1 MFNEYTYE
9 LLLQDV
15 LDNAPA
21 GIDTRPGSIFY
32 DAVSGI
38 LIKIAKLY
46 TDLDLVFTLTQIDT
60 ASGEYLD
67 IKSSEYG
74 IVRHTATKAQYSV
87 IFEGS
92 TPNMGERFFTNGAY
106 FVLKDS
112 DDGVPYLEAEIPGAS
127 GNNIYSGTPAVPVNN
142 IQGLVSVT
150 FGTIIEYGADD
161 ETDDSLRQRLREKI
175 ASPTENGNK
184 QHYKTWCESFEGVGR
199 ARIIPLWN
207 GPNTVKAILINPLGL
222 PCSDSVVESLQQYI
236 DPATKGYTAVVDG
249 KTYVV
254 GDGLGEGIAN
264 LGAHFTA
271 VAAGET
277 CIDISFDAELK
288 SGATID
294 SAIEETTEAVKNYFK
309 SLVMETGD
317 TSDILIR
324 LSAIGALISGLSTIL
339 DYSELKING
348 ETENIYPGEDNV
360 PIVGEVTIN
369 VLQ

>member
-1 MFNEYTYE
+1 MFDEYSYE
-9 LLLQDV
+9 LLLQEV

-38 LIKIAKLY
+38 LIKVAKLY
-46 TDLDLVFTLTQIDT
+46 SDLDLVFTLTQIDT

-74 IVRHTATKAQYSV
+74 IVRHSATKAKYSV
-87 IFEGS
+87 TFEGS
-92 TPNMGERFFTNGAY
+92 TPNVGERFFTNGEY
-106 FVLKDS
+106 FMLKES
-112 DDGVPYLEAEIPGAS
+112 DDSILYLEAETPGTS
-127 GNNIYSGTPAVPVNN
+127 GNNIFSGIPAVPVNN
-142 IQGLVSVT
+142 IQGLVSAT

-161 ETDDSLRQRLREKI
+161 ETDESLRQRLREKI

-222 PCSDSVVESLQQYI
+222 PCSDSVVESLQEYI
-236 DPATKGYTAVVDG
+236 DPATRGYTAVVDG

-254 GDGLGEGIAN
+254 GDGLGEGVAN

-271 VAAGET
+271 AAAEET
-277 CIDISFDAELK
+277 RIDISFNAELK
-288 SGATID
+288 SETAID
-294 SAIEETTEAVKNYFK
+294 SAIEETTEAIRNYFK
-309 SLVMETGD
+309 NIVMGTND
-317 TSDILIR
+317 TDDILIR
-324 LSAIGALISGLSTIL
+324 LSAIGALISGLPAIL

-348 ETENIYPGEDNV
+348 NTENIYPGEDNV
-360 PIVGEVTIN
+360 PVVGEVTIN

>member
-1 MFNEYTYE
+1 MFDEYSYE

-38 LIKIAKLY
+38 LIKVAKLY
-46 TDLDLVFTLTQIDT
+46 SDLDLVFTLTQLDT

-74 IVRHTATKAQYSV
+74 IVRHAATKAQYSV

-92 TPNMGERFFTNGAY
+92 VPNVGERFFTNGEY
-106 FVLKDS
+106 FTLKET
-112 DDGVPYLEAEIPGAS
+112 DDGVMYLEAETSGTD
-127 GNNIYSGTPAVPVNN
+127 GNNIYSSTPAVPVNN
-142 IQGLVSVT
+142 IQGLVSAT
-150 FGTIIEYGADD
+150 FGTIVEYGADD
-161 ETDDSLRQRLREKI
+161 ETDESLRQRLREKI

-222 PCSDSVVESLQQYI
+222 PCSDSVVESLQEYI

-254 GDGLGEGIAN
+254 GDGLGEGISN

-271 VAAGET
+271 AAAGET
-277 CIDISFDAELK
+277 RIDISFDAELT
-288 SGATID
+288 SGTTAD
-294 SAIEETTEAVKNYFK
+294 SAIGETTEAVRNYFK
-309 SLVMETGD
+309 NLVIGTSD
-317 TSDILIR
+317 TNDILIR
-324 LSAIGALISGLSTIL
+324 LSAIGALISGLPTIL

-348 ETENIYPGEDNV
+348 DTKNIYPGEDNV